1 MARRLNGVLA
11 EAGARAGAGQPVNG
25 IEAAAYE
32 ALLTA
37 GFGHVD
43 YVAIRRADDL
53 APFAAGI
60 VDGPARVLAA
70 AWLGK
75 TRLIDNMAV

>member
-1 MARRLNGVLA
+1 MADLHRNVVSVIV
-11 EAGARAGAGQPVNG
+11 Q
-25 IEAAAYE
+25 
-32 ALLTA
+32 ALEIGLLQILRDFALRQLVLTA

-53 APFAAGI
+53 APFADGI

-75 TRLIDNMAV
+75 TRLIDNMPV